1 MRLKSKRLISLLL
14 AGSMMVSMLPASA
27 VTAFAETAA
36 TAVVAENSN
45 TEKSGTCGATE
56 SDKVHWNYASGVLTI
71 SGTGAMK
78 DYETKGENP
87 DLVVDSH
94 GVITTDNR
102 PWASIAK
109 EIETVKID
117 EGVTGIGN
125 NAFRSLTALK
135 KANIPASITKLGDN
149 IFLYDEN
156 LTDVEWAPGFQAPAE
171 TTDTDSNYQKYTG
184 AYVPTGMFDCC
195 YKLGEGRELSSW
207 LPSSFKGIGCGA
219 FRGTQFSVDFDNWSN
234 LKYIG
239 AFAFS
244 NMPNVNKFTLTN
256 KVVLGLRA
264 EADNRSD
271 AFRGSGLKE
280 LTVESASVPV
290 YFAQKCNNL
299 STIVVNGN
307 VEKIDNTAFIECPKL
322 SDVTLN
328 GNINKMGSNIFYDC
342 PSLGTVTLS
351 GPNMKYAQMSSFPHA
366 VTLNV
371 QGGDA
376 TSVVNAYFI
385 RKDVYNTTL
394 KSVNIDVN
402 SYTGTESPFR
412 NASAL
417 ESFTLKATTASL
429 DKTAFV
435 GCSGLKT
442 IDLSQCD
449 KITYK
454 DGCFGNGLKKDAII
468 YVKDSAAI
476 PPEAVRKEDGWKLHG
491 IVAVVNGGTL
501 PSTLEEGKLATPEK
515 SGCRF
520 VGWYNSADFAGE
532 AVTNPEVG
540 QTYYAKWAE
549 ARTVTFD
556 LNGVDGKGP
565 DTQTVYEG
573 DKVTAPKAP
582 TADGYRF
589 DGWYADK
596 NCTAGNEFKFADAEG
611 ATTITDNTTV
621 YAKWTPYKTKVEPKV
636 EANADPASK
645 TVEITVNVNADL
657 AELAGAT
664 ATLNFTDADGNDDS
678 ANVVEVKVNGTPVKK
693 NADGKYT
700 ANLNDLM
707 NTGKASENGADA
719 MMLADVNAGA
729 VVPGMK
735 NGTALL
741 TVTYKTPGKHL
752 VAIALNAQ
760 NGDVICKE
768 IATVEIA
775 PEPGTLNLTGCTAT
789 LKDGTPVENGAKVP
803 VGAEVTVTFEPDA
816 DSDLVLNGWNVT
828 PETLTD
834 TNGKLVKDITADT
847 FTFKMPETDEGVT
860 IAAQTKTAAPAEDD
874 SLDAATVVTGVVL
887 GTGTAILAYHIGT
900 EVYAEQVLGKGV
912 AIPRTREEVALKAW
926 ELAGKPAVELNG
938 EPLSEAAQAEKWA
951 VESGLMQNV
960 DGSFNGSKKMSKL
973 KALRTLDAA
982 KKLG

>member
-27 VTAFAETAA
+27 VTAFAETTA
-36 TAVVAENSN
+36 TATVSSAENYSCGDGVSYSYDAN
-45 TEKSGTCGATE
+45 TKTLMISKT
-56 SDKVHWNYASGVLTI
+56 S
-71 SGTGAMK
+71 SGTGVMQNFDVNEK
-78 DYETKGENP
+78 N
-87 DLVVDSH
+87 S
-94 GVITTDNR
+94 TDNR

-244 NMPNVNKFTLTN
+244 NMPKVNKFTLTN

-417 ESFTLKATTASL
+417 ESFTLKAATASL

-520 VGWYNSADFAGE
+520 VGWYNSANFAGE
-532 AVTNPEVG
+532 GVTNPEVG

-556 LNGVDGKGP
+556 LNGVNGKGP
-565 DTQTVYEG
+565 DALTVYEG
-573 DKVTAPKAP
+573 DKVTVPKAP
-582 TADGYRF
+582 TADGYKF

-596 NCTAGNEFKFADAEG
+596 KCTAGNEFKFADNENANII
-611 ATTITDNTTV
+611 TTNTTV
-621 YAKWTPYKTKVEPKV
+621 YAKWTPYKTTVEPKV

-645 TVEITVNVNADL
+645 TVEITVNVEAAP

-664 ATLNFTDADGNDDS
+664 ATLNFTDANGHDDS
-678 ANVVEVKVNGTPVKK
+678 ANVVEVKVNGKTVNQ

-707 NTGKASENGADA
+707 NTEKVPDASENSAEA
-719 MMLADVNAGA
+719 VMLADVSEDA

-752 VAIALNAQ
+752 VAIVLNAQ

-775 PEPGTLNLTGCTAT
+775 PEPGTLNLTGCTAK
-789 LKDGTPVENGAKVP
+789 LEDGTPVENGAKVP
-803 VGAEVTVTFEPDA
+803 VGAEVTVTFEQDA
-816 DSDLVLNGWNVT
+816 DSDLVLNGWNVA

-860 IAAQTKTAAPAEDD
+860 IAAKTKVKAAAPAEDD
-874 SLDAATVVTGVVL
+874 SMDAAAVVTGVVL

-960 DGSFNGSKKMSKL
+960 DGSFDGSKKMSKL

>member
-27 VTAFAETAA
+27 VTAFAETTA
-36 TAVVAENSN
+36 TATVSSAENYSCGDGVSYSYDAN
-45 TEKSGTCGATE
+45 TKTLMISKT
-56 SDKVHWNYASGVLTI
+56 S
-71 SGTGAMK
+71 SGTGVMQNFDVNEK
-78 DYETKGENP
+78 N
-87 DLVVDSH
+87 S
-94 GVITTDNR
+94 TDNR

-149 IFLYDEN
+149 IFLYDKN

-171 TTDTDSNYQKYTG
+171 TTDTDSTYQTYTG

-195 YKLGEGRELSSW
+195 DKLGEGEELSSW

-264 EADNRSD
+264 EGSTNRSD

-322 SDVTLN
+322 SNVTLN
-328 GNINKMGSNIFYDC
+328 GNINEMGSQIFYGC

-351 GPNMKYAQMSSFPHA
+351 GPNMKYAQMNSFPNA
-366 VTLNV
+366 ETLNV

-376 TSVVNAYFI
+376 TSVVNAYFSGVNI
-385 RKDVYNTTL
+385 YNNTL

-417 ESFTLKATTASL
+417 ESFTLKSTTASL

-454 DGCFGNGLKKDAII
+454 DGCFGNGLKENAII
-468 YVKDSAAI
+468 YVKDSDAI
-476 PPEAVRKEDGWKLHG
+476 PPEDVRKENGWKLHG

-565 DTQTVYEG
+565 DALTVYEG

-582 TADGYRF
+582 TADGYKF
-589 DGWYADK
+589 DGWYKDA
-596 NCTAGNEFKFADAEG
+596 AGTQAFDFATE
-611 ATTITDNTTV
+611 TITTNTTV

-645 TVEITVNVNADL
+645 TVEITVNVEANP

-664 ATLNFTDADGNDDS
+664 ATLNFTDANGHDDS

-693 NADGKYT
+693 DEHGSYT
-700 ANLNDLM
+700 AKLNTLM
-707 NTGKASENGADA
+707 QNASENGAEA
-719 MMLADVNAGA
+719 VMLAGVNEEA
-729 VVPGMK
+729 VVPSTVK
-735 NGTALL
+735 GTALL
-741 TVTYKTPGKHL
+741 TVTYKTPGKHN
-752 VAIALNAQ
+752 VGIVLNAA

-775 PEPGTLNLTGCTAT
+775 PEPGTLNLAGCTAK
-789 LKDGTPVENGAKVP
+789 LEDGTPVENGAKVP

-834 TNGKLVKDITADT
+834 TNGKLVKDITAET

-860 IAAQTKTAAPAEDD
+860 IEAVTKAKAAAPAEDD
-874 SLDAATVVTGVVL
+874 SMDAAAVVTGVVL

-912 AIPRTREEVALKAW
+912 AIPRTREEVALKVW

>member
-27 VTAFAETAA
+27 VTAFAETTA
-36 TAVVAENSN
+36 TATVSSAENYSCGDGVSYSYDAN
-45 TEKSGTCGATE
+45 TKTLMISKT
-56 SDKVHWNYASGVLTI
+56 S
-71 SGTGAMK
+71 SGTGVMQNFDVNEK
-78 DYETKGENP
+78 N
-87 DLVVDSH
+87 S
-94 GVITTDNR
+94 TDNR

-149 IFLYDEN
+149 IFLYDKN

-171 TTDTDSNYQKYTG
+171 TTDTDSTYQTYTG

-195 YKLGEGRELSSW
+195 DKLGEGEELSSW

-264 EADNRSD
+264 EGSTNRSD

-322 SDVTLN
+322 SNVTLN
-328 GNINKMGSNIFYDC
+328 GNINEMGSQIFYGC

-351 GPNMKYAQMSSFPHA
+351 GPNMKYAQMNSFPNA
-366 VTLNV
+366 ETLNV

-376 TSVVNAYFI
+376 TSVVNAYFSGVNI
-385 RKDVYNTTL
+385 YNNTL

-417 ESFTLKATTASL
+417 ESFTLKSTTASL

-454 DGCFGNGLKKDAII
+454 DGCFGNGLKENAII
-468 YVKDSAAI
+468 YVKDSDAI
-476 PPEAVRKEDGWKLHG
+476 PPEDVRKENGWKLHG

-565 DTQTVYEG
+565 DALTVYEG

-582 TADGYRF
+582 TADGYKF
-589 DGWYADK
+589 DGWYKDA
-596 NCTAGNEFKFADAEG
+596 AGTQAFDFATE
-611 ATTITDNTTV
+611 TITTNTTV

-645 TVEITVNVNADL
+645 TVEITVNVEANP

-664 ATLNFTDADGNDDS
+664 ATLNFTDANGHDDS

-693 NADGKYT
+693 DEHGSYT
-700 ANLNDLM
+700 AKLNTLM
-707 NTGKASENGADA
+707 QNASENGAEA
-719 MMLADVNAGA
+719 VMLAGVNEEA
-729 VVPGMK
+729 VVPSTVK
-735 NGTALL
+735 GTALL
-741 TVTYKTPGKHL
+741 TVTYKTPGKHN
-752 VAIALNAQ
+752 VGIVLNAA

-775 PEPGTLNLTGCTAT
+775 PEPGTLNLAGCTAK
-789 LKDGTPVENGAKVP
+789 LEDGTPVENGAKVP

-834 TNGKLVKDITADT
+834 TNGKLVKDITAET

-860 IAAQTKTAAPAEDD
+860 IEAVTKAKAAAPAEDD
-874 SLDAATVVTGVVL
+874 SMDAAAVVTGVVL

-900 EVYAEQVLGKGV
+900 ELYAEQVLGKGV

>member
-27 VTAFAETAA
+27 VTAFAETTA
-36 TAVVAENSN
+36 TATVSSAENYSCGDGVSYSYDAN
-45 TEKSGTCGATE
+45 TKTLMISKT
-56 SDKVHWNYASGVLTI
+56 S
-71 SGTGAMK
+71 SGTGVMQNFDVNEK
-78 DYETKGENP
+78 N
-87 DLVVDSH
+87 S
-94 GVITTDNR
+94 TDNR

-149 IFLYDEN
+149 IFLYDKN

-171 TTDTDSNYQKYTG
+171 TTDTDSTYQTYTG

-195 YKLGEGRELSSW
+195 DKLGEGEELSSW

-264 EADNRSD
+264 EGSTNRSD

-322 SDVTLN
+322 SNVTLN
-328 GNINKMGSNIFYDC
+328 GNINEMGSQIFYGC

-351 GPNMKYAQMSSFPHA
+351 GPNMKYAQMNSFPNA
-366 VTLNV
+366 ETLNV

-376 TSVVNAYFI
+376 TSVVNAYFSGVNI
-385 RKDVYNTTL
+385 YNNTL

-417 ESFTLKATTASL
+417 ESFTLKSTTASL

-454 DGCFGNGLKKDAII
+454 DGCFGNGLKENAII
-468 YVKDSAAI
+468 YVKDSDAI
-476 PPEAVRKEDGWKLHG
+476 PPEDVRKENGWKLHG

-565 DTQTVYEG
+565 DALTVYEG

-582 TADGYRF
+582 TADGYKF
-589 DGWYADK
+589 DGWYKDA
-596 NCTAGNEFKFADAEG
+596 AGTQAFDFATE
-611 ATTITDNTTV
+611 TITTNTTV

-645 TVEITVNVNADL
+645 TVEITVNVEANP

-664 ATLNFTDADGNDDS
+664 ATLNFTDANGHDDS

-693 NADGKYT
+693 DEHGSYT
-700 ANLNDLM
+700 AKLNTLM
-707 NTGKASENGADA
+707 QNASENGAEA
-719 MMLADVNAGA
+719 VMLAGVNEEA
-729 VVPGMK
+729 VVPSTVK
-735 NGTALL
+735 GTALL
-741 TVTYKTPGKHL
+741 TVTYKTPGKHN
-752 VAIALNAQ
+752 VGIVLNAA

-775 PEPGTLNLTGCTAT
+775 PEPGTLNLAGCTAK
-789 LKDGTPVENGAKVP
+789 LEDGTPVENGAKVP

-834 TNGKLVKDITADT
+834 TNGKLVKDITAET

-860 IAAQTKTAAPAEDD
+860 IEAVTKAKAAAPAEDD
-874 SLDAATVVTGVVL
+874 SMDAAAVVTGVVL

>member
-27 VTAFAETAA
+27 VTAFAETTA
-36 TAVVAENSN
+36 TATVSSAENYSCGDGVSYSYDAN
-45 TEKSGTCGATE
+45 TKTLMISKT
-56 SDKVHWNYASGVLTI
+56 S
-71 SGTGAMK
+71 SGTGVMQNFDVNEK
-78 DYETKGENP
+78 N
-87 DLVVDSH
+87 S
-94 GVITTDNR
+94 TDNR
-102 PWASIAK
+102 PWASIAN

-135 KANIPASITKLGDN
+135 KANSPASITKLGDN
-149 IFLYDEN
+149 IFLYDKN

-171 TTDTDSNYQKYTG
+171 TTDTDSTYQTYTG

-195 YKLGEGRELSSW
+195 DKLGEGEELSSW

-244 NMPNVNKFTLTN
+244 NMPKVNKFTLTN

-264 EADNRSD
+264 EGSTNRSD

-322 SDVTLN
+322 SNVTLN
-328 GNINKMGSNIFYDC
+328 GNINEMGSQIFYGC

-351 GPNMKYAQMSSFPHA
+351 GPNMKYAQMNSFPNA
-366 VTLNV
+366 ETLNV

-376 TSVVNAYFI
+376 TSVVNAYFSGVDI
-385 RKDVYNTTL
+385 YNTTL

-454 DGCFGNGLKKDAII
+454 EGCFGNGLKENAII
-468 YVKDSAAI
+468 YVKDSDAI
-476 PPEAVRKEDGWKLHG
+476 PPEAVRKENGWKLHG

-540 QTYYAKWAE
+540 KTYYAKWAE

-556 LNGVDGKGP
+556 LNGVNGKGP
-565 DTQTVYEG
+565 DAQTVYEG

-582 TADGYRF
+582 TADGYKF
-589 DGWYADK
+589 EGWYADNK
-596 NCTAGNEFKFADAEG
+596 YQNEFNFDTAIVND
-611 ATTITDNTTV
+611 TTI
-621 YAKWTPYKTKVEPKV
+621 YAKWTPYKTTVEPKV
-636 EANADPASK
+636 ETNADPASK
-645 TVEITVNVNADL
+645 TVEITVNVNANP

-664 ATLNFTDADGNDDS
+664 ATLNFTDVNGNDDS
-678 ANVVEVKVNGTPVKK
+678 ANVAEVKVNGKTFNQ

-719 MMLADVNAGA
+719 VMLADVNAGA

-752 VAIALNAQ
+752 LEIALKAA

-775 PEPGTLNLTGCTAT
+775 PEPGTLNLTGCTAK
-789 LKDGTPVENGAKVP
+789 LEDGTPVENGAKVP

-847 FTFKMPETDEGVT
+847 FTFVMPETDEGVT
-860 IAAQTKTAAPAEDD
+860 IAAKTKTKAAAPAEDD